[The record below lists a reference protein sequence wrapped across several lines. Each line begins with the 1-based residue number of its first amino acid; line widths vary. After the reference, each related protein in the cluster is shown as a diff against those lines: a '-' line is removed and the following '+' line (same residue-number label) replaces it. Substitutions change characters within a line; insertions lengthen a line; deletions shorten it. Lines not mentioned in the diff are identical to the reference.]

1 MTELKTHDP
10 LPPSTPEE
18 IVARIKDARTR
29 IWDAMVAEPFESPLW
44 KLLHAQQQALD
55 WAENGWSQD
64 PVDYAVKFAAEGEL
78 AAALERVAVL
88 GGQIYNASPFGEP
101 SQVAAE

>member
-18 IVARIKDARTR
+18 IVARIADARTR

-64 PVDYAVKFAAEGEL
+64 PVDYAVKFAAPPP
-78 AAALERVAVL
+78 VAE
-88 GGQIYNASPFGEP
+88 AH
-101 SQVAAE
+101 